1 MTDLT
6 VKLDDAT
13 LHKLVEAAQRVGL
26 TPERLAETTLAS
38 LLQEDE
44 ASARAGEGG
53 GICEPAGVWA
63 GEAYQT
69 TTADF
74 EGPFVELDN
83 ALDAFSSELERRLA
97 GRSG

>member
-38 LLQEDE
+38 LLHAEE
-44 ASARAGEGG
+44 APRRTGQGG
-53 GICEPAGVWA
+53 GVSEPAGAWA
-63 GEAYQT
+63 GESYQT
-69 TTADF
+69 TTADY
-74 EGPFVELDN
+74 EGPFVELDH
-83 ALDAFSSELERRLA
+83 ALDAFTSELERRLA
-97 GRSG
+97 SRSG

>member
-6 VKLDDAT
+6 VKLDDVT

-26 TPERLAETTLAS
+26 TPERLAEATLAS
-38 LLQEDE
+38 LLQADE
-44 ASARAGEGG
+44 APARTGEDGG
-53 GICEPAGVWA
+53 VSEPAGAWA

-69 TTADF
+69 AAADY

-83 ALDAFSSELERRLA
+83 ALDAFSFELERRLA